1 VSATAQEAK
10 REMEQVEQSG
20 NVENQDQQIVIGE
33 AAQVW
38 NLIRRKYET
47 FVKRDGEMVQFGDI
61 DSGFMAWDF
70 SVRDEQGKVIASI
83 NR

>member
-1 VSATAQEAK
+1 
-10 REMEQVEQSG
+10 M
-20 NVENQDQQIVIGE
+20 IGE

>member
-1 VSATAQEAK
+1 
-10 REMEQVEQSG
+10 MERVEQNEGEQGKHS
-20 NVENQDQQIVIGE
+20 QQIVIGE

-47 FVKRDGEMVQFGDI
+47 FVERDGEMVQFGSI
-61 DSGFMAWDF
+61 DSGFLAWDF
-70 SVRDEQGKVIASI
+70 SVRDEEGQVIASI